1 MALIVKDRVKVSTTT
16 TGTGTIT
23 LGSADAGFQ
32 TFSVIGDGNKTYYA
46 IKSGNDFEVGI
57 GTYTHSGTT
66 LSRDTVLESSNSGAK
81 ITLAGT
87 STVFTTYPA
96 ERAAFLEDVNQ
107 IDMVVG
113 SGSDAISVGNVITRE
128 SNGETK
134 KVKKTATTTNYS
146 VSAANYLSSTISG
159 TLAGSPSPHTYGTQS
174 AMCASD
180 DGRFAFV
187 WARGWANYDLQ
198 IKTFIHTGSGSWTIG
213 SDFNPS
219 IGQAGSSKPTLRCR
233 FVKNC
238 NEAAGG
244 TFFVFYHSTAS
255 NSWNQYWKYFMFT
268 MTSSGSCTKFVT
280 VGGTY
285 NGEFDVGRV
294 AAGTS
299 GSQIYDGDTTI
310 IDTSTDDLVKFL
322 SAGMYGNTRYLGE
335 WSVEWTGSQYNAE
348 YIGGTTSTN
357 NNYRANAT
365 SGYSRFTRIAYDH
378 TNNLALIMC
387 VNYNK
392 KFTLIKASPN
402 SGNANWTFDYAS
414 DGYGSELT
422 NSGTVDAGYEYRQYI
437 TQDGH
442 GQVFFSVAN
451 YTSGQNTRFQVVAY
465 DLTET
470 SYSSSA
476 WNRFIYTSS
485 SSGNLQGAIP
495 IHYDHLNRKL
505 FVTSFD
511 GSSNPYDNQNNNL
524 RVYSFS
530 GLTAT
535 LESNLSTSSY
545 DGNSGSRYSFYG
557 FWGMVDTV
565 SLSALTDAKAGRW
578 LQIAQ
583 SSATG
588 FTSSSVKVK
597 SGTLPHSITTNTT
610 NKALSFGFAQQ
621 SGSAGNTISVLP
633 FDSEGIEQNQTSLTH
648 GTKYYVSSTGALV
661 TVTTPD
667 STIANDTDNPL
678 AGEAIQTTNLRL
690 PTKSISS
697 GGGGDPRV
705 FCGAVDFLRDSGV
718 GSNVI
723 ISKPAS
729 LTASEIR
736 AYEIHFYGVGVTN
749 DTSYNIRFKPYKNGS
764 SVMSGNNFTGIATGN
779 YNGTQYQTAEQ
790 NFGSYLSFRM
800 YGANYPFRNPAA
812 PIQSYSGT
820 DGYSG
825 KFTGKV
831 VYENNF
837 KNAAY
842 SYVANVR
849 TGGSGN
855 YMNNEMGSF
864 SAAGSATTTDYAEQ
878 FYFYTGTGSFEE
890 GIIAVY
896 AIKK

>member
-335 WSVEWTGSQYNAE
+335 WSVQWTGSQYNGE

-422 NSGTVDAGYEYRQYI
+422 NSGTVDQGYEYRQYI

-442 GQVFFSVAN
+442 GQVFFSIAN
-451 YTSGQNTRFQVVAY
+451 YTAGQNTRWQVVAY

-476 WNRFIYTSS
+476 WNRFIYDSYG
-485 SSGNLQGAIP
+485 SGANKGALP
-495 IHYDHLNRKL
+495 IHYDHLNKKL
-505 FVTSFD
+505 FISGFSD
-511 GSSNPYDNQNNNL
+511 NYQGPYENPANNL
-524 RVYSFS
+524 RVYTFS
-530 GLTAT
+530 GITPT

-545 DGNSGSRYSFYG
+545 DGNSGSRYSKYG

-610 NKALSFGFAQQ
+610 NKTLSFGFAQQ

-667 STIANDTDNPL
+667 STIANDPNNPL

-690 PTKSISS
+690 PTKEISGS
-697 GGGGDPRV
+697 SAIKV
-705 FCGAVDFLRDSGV
+705 LCGAINLKGTTTSDFTLSLP
-718 GSNVI
+718 STLSAINVRTYI
-723 ISKPAS
+723 I
-729 LTASEIR
+729 E
-736 AYEIHFYGVGVTN
+736 FYGVSINSSTA
-749 DTSYNIRFKPYKNGS
+749 YNIRFKPYNSGS
-764 SVMSGNNFTGIATGN
+764 SVLSGNIWESHIFNSYYGQSHGTATSN
-779 YNGTQYQTAEQ
+779 WS
-790 NFGSYLSFRM
+790 SYLSPGHFA
-800 YGANYPFRNPAA
+800 GNGYPYAYNTYDL
-812 PIQSYSGT
+812 QDYSGN
-820 DGYSG
+820 DYSPNFVG
-825 KFTGKV
+825 TV
-831 VYENNF
+831 RYENN
-837 KNAAY
+837 KTNAGY
-842 SYVANVR
+842 TWESQVR
-849 TGGSGN
+849 YGGNTNQHFQERGISGTRNTQSTTN
-855 YMNNEMGSF
+855 YADS
-864 SAAGSATTTDYAEQ
+864 
-878 FYFYTGTGSFEE
+878 FYFYTGSGVYRE
-890 GIIAVY
+890 GIVALY
-896 AIKK
+896 AITL